1 MIVSLVLQKAK
12 CNLYPFR
19 EFPTIL
25 VNYKLKDENGVEHE
39 VTPFINSLYNSKS
52 TFSFDNFF
60 HQVGQGKTSDAETL
74 LENSLF
80 GLDQGSL
87 FTQVGGKN
95 TFEAAPDIL
104 KQTQGY
110 TSAAFHGNAGNFWNR
125 NETYKRLGYD
135 YFFDASYYDVN
146 SDNSF
151 QYGLHDKPFFN
162 QSVQYLEHL
171 QQPFYSKFIAVSNH
185 YPYSQFTN
193 DEAGFPLQNL

>member
-1 MIVSLVLQKAK
+1 MPKRYLKIHYLV
-12 CNLYPFR
+12 
-19 EFPTIL
+19 
-25 VNYKLKDENGVEHE
+25 
-39 VTPFINSLYNSKS
+39 
-52 TFSFDNFF
+52 
-60 HQVGQGKTSDAETL
+60 
-74 LENSLF
+74 
-80 GLDQGSL
+80 LDQGSL

-193 DEAGFPLQNL
+193 DEAGFPIAKPLTKQLMVTLQQRII